1 MKMNTCIIIKWQ
13 NKFTVCLIGVHIEIQ
28 KEYEMNEYISQHL
41 SWYTSFTQNAIFS
54 SYTRWK

>member
-1 MKMNTCIIIKWQ
+1 MNTCIIIKWQ

-41 SWYTSFTQNAIFS
+41 S
-54 SYTRWK
+54 